1 MVIQLETPSHRRSQ
15 YTALILFCFHDF
27 GQQFSRSHIEVY
39 ICTVHTAVLFQSL
52 AGIYC
57 QTQHVEY

>member
-1 MVIQLETPSHRRSQ
+1 MTEENV
-15 YTALILFCFHDF
+15 LIGKGFQNVLVFIWKGIMTMTNQVVNLH
-27 GQQFSRSHIEVY
+27 Y
-39 ICTVHTAVLFQSL
+39 ICIVHTVVLFQSL